1 MNTEEFITAHR
12 TDDVRMLAL
21 RGCPD
26 AAIDMPYA
34 LDQIAGWQTARAKLP
49 SLAATDGIV
58 FPPHLSMEQ
67 CSSEATACYKA
78 RLMAR
83 LVTEAGVTD
92 TARTAFADLTGGFGI
107 DFMYMSRQ
115 FGRATYVERD
125 ERLCRLASHNF
136 SVMGMANAG
145 VVCTDG
151 AAFLKQ
157 TQPLTAI
164 FLDPARRDSHGAKTV
179 AIADCTPDAAALRP
193 LLTAKAAVVM
203 VKLSPMLDWHKAVAD
218 MHGAVTEVHIVATGG
233 ECKELLLVM
242 TAGGCGDVR
251 LVCANDDAVFAT
263 TEQAM
268 RMPCPIAAGDWAAA
282 ATDGSPTVSA
292 DEPLWLYEPNAAVMK
307 AGAFGAVAEA
317 FGLEAVAANSHL
329 FVSRR
334 QVDGFPG
341 RRFRMET
348 VCGMNKKV
356 LRKRLAG
363 ISKANVAVRN
373 FPLTA
378 EALRRRLALTD
389 GGDTYIFGTT
399 TAAKSHVIMVG
410 KRF

>member
-1 MNTEEFITAHR
+1 M
-12 TDDVRMLAL
+12 
-21 RGCPD
+21 
-26 AAIDMPYA
+26 
-34 LDQIAGWQTARAKLP
+34 
-49 SLAATDGIV
+49 
-58 FPPHLSMEQ
+58 
-67 CSSEATACYKA
+67 
-78 RLMAR
+78 
-83 LVTEAGVTD
+83 
-92 TARTAFADLTGGFGI
+92 
-107 DFMYMSRQ
+107 
-115 FGRATYVERD
+115 
-125 ERLCRLASHNF
+125 
-136 SVMGMANAG
+136 
-145 VVCTDG
+145 
-151 AAFLKQ
+151 
-157 TQPLTAI
+157 
-164 FLDPARRDSHGAKTV
+164 

-263 TEQAM
+263 TEQAT
-268 RMPCPIAAGDWAAA
+268 RMPCPRAAGDWAAA

-341 RRFRMET
+341 RRFRVEA